1 MVQNY
6 GEKENGVFSD
16 WCDIQTSASD
26 LVCSNEIMGDTFS
39 NTRLQVTE
47 KEM

>member
-26 LVCSNEIMGDTFS
+26 LVCSNKIIGDTFS

-47 KEM
+47 NEL